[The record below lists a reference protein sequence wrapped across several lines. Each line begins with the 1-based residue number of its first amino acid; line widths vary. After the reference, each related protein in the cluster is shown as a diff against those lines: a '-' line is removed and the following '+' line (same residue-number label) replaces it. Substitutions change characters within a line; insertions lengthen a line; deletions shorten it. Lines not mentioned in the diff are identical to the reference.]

1 MTIKEA
7 LYATIRTDT
16 YDLKTIISRIEFFYA
31 KGEIT
36 EDDRVALIEAARA
49 RAIDAMGID
58 VKAEISAIM
67 QRIVAIEA
75 RLTAIEE
82 ELEPEPGPGP
92 DPEPEP
98 EIPDWVQPTGAH
110 DAYNIGDRVRYQGK
124 VYESTI
130 NGNVWS
136 PDVYPAGW
144 KEIEVNAAEEAAEDQ
159 A

>member
-16 YDLKTIISRIEFFYA
+16 YDLKTILSRIEFFYA

-58 VKAEISAIM
+58 VKEEISAIM

-75 RLTAIEE
+75 RVTAIEE

-98 EIPDWVQPTGAH
+98 EVPDWVQPTGAH

-124 VYESTI
+124 IWESTI
-130 NGNVWS
+130 NGNVWA
-136 PDVYPAGW
+136 PDIYPAGW
-144 KEIEVNAAEEAAEDQ
+144 KEIEVNAVEEAAEDQ

>member
-16 YDLKTIISRIEFFYA
+16 YDLKTILSRIEFFYA

-36 EDDRVALIEAARA
+36 EEDRVALIEAARA

-58 VKAEISAIM
+58 VKEEISAIM

-75 RLTAIEE
+75 RVTAIEE
-82 ELEPEPGPGP
+82 ELKPEPGPGP

-124 VYESTI
+124 IWESTI
-130 NGNVWS
+130 NGNVWA

-144 KEIEVNAAEEAAEDQ
+144 KEIVPNAEEAGAEE
-159 A
+159 

>member
-16 YDLKTIISRIEFFYA
+16 YDLKTILSRIEFFYA

-36 EDDRVALIEAARA
+36 EDDRVALIEASRA

-58 VKAEISAIM
+58 VKAEIAAIM

-75 RLTAIEE
+75 RVTAIEE

-110 DAYNIGDRVRYQGK
+110 DAYNVGDRVRYQGK
-124 VYESTI
+124 IWESTI
-130 NGNVWS
+130 NGNVWA

-144 KEIEVNAAEEAAEDQ
+144 KEIVPNAEEAGAEE
-159 A
+159 